1 MKAIALAALAIPMM
15 TAPALAGP
23 YVMTKSELKFSDANY
38 KEAVNQARLGYD
50 WKVGALKPYV
60 ELGGGAKTPDGGSSR
75 VYSLFFESISMVTG
89 PSFNNSTFM
98 SAPKTPVCM
107 CFCSALSKLRMN
119 FSYKG
124 IAISGLAAFI

>member
-1 MKAIALAALAIPMM
+1 MKAIALAALAIPMV

-60 ELGGGAKTPDGGSSR
+60 ELGGGAKTPDGGSS
-75 VYSLFFESISMVTG
+75 TG
-89 PSFNNSTFM
+89 FTAAEIGTGIKLTSNLSAKLKTEATQASNKTSWKAELSTKYRF
-98 SAPKTPVCM
+98 
-107 CFCSALSKLRMN
+107 
-119 FSYKG
+119 
-124 IAISGLAAFI
+124 

>member
-60 ELGGGAKTPDGGSSR
+60 ELGGGAKTPDGGASKG
-75 VYSLFFESISMVTG
+75 FTAAEIGTG
-89 PSFNNSTFM
+89 IKLTDELSAKLKAEATQTSGKTSWKAELSTKYRF
-98 SAPKTPVCM
+98 
-107 CFCSALSKLRMN
+107 
-119 FSYKG
+119 
-124 IAISGLAAFI
+124 